1 MYRCSV
7 YRYADILSSTAS
19 TTTTGK
25 IMSDTSQLLVR
36 RIKDGT
42 VIDHIEAG
50 KALLVLRALSITG
63 KEGNVITAALNVPS
77 SKHGKKDIIKVE
89 NRFLETSE
97 TNKLALIAPR
107 ATINIIRDYKLVE
120 KRKIQLPDSIVGIF
134 KCPNLKCITNSGEEI
149 RSTIDIIDKEKV
161 VLKCRYCART
171 LSIDELVF

>member
-1 MYRCSV
+1 
-7 YRYADILSSTAS
+7 L
-19 TTTTGK
+19 
-25 IMSDTSQLLVR
+25 SDTSQLLVR

-50 KALLVLRALSITG
+50 KALFVLRALSVTG
-63 KEGNVITAALNVPS
+63 REGNVITVALNVPS

-89 NRFLETSE
+89 NRFLETTE

-149 RSTIDIIDKEKV
+149 KATIDVIDKEKV
-161 VLKCRYCART
+161 VLKCRYCARI
-171 LSIDELVF
+171 LSIDELAF

>member
-1 MYRCSV
+1 
-7 YRYADILSSTAS
+7 
-19 TTTTGK
+19 
-25 IMSDTSQLLVR
+25 MSDTSQLLVR

-42 VIDHIEAG
+42 VIDHIEGG
-50 KALLVLRALSITG
+50 KALFVLRALSITG
-63 KEGNVITAALNVPS
+63 KEGNVITVALNVPS

-120 KRKIQLPDSIVGIF
+120 KRKILLPDSIVGIF

-161 VLKCRYCART
+161 VLRCRYCART

>member
-1 MYRCSV
+1 
-7 YRYADILSSTAS
+7 
-19 TTTTGK
+19 
-25 IMSDTSQLLVR
+25 MSDTSQLLVR

-63 KEGNVITAALNVPS
+63 KEGNVITVALNVPS

-107 ATINIIRDYKLVE
+107 ATINIIRNYKLIE
-120 KRKIQLPDSIVGIF
+120 KRKIQLPESIIGIF
-134 KCPNLKCITNSGEEI
+134 KCPNMKCITNSEEQI
-149 RSTIDIIDKEKV
+149 KSIIDVIDKEKV
-161 VLKCRYCART
+161 ILECRYCSRT
-171 LSIDELVF
+171 LSIDELVL

>member
-1 MYRCSV
+1 
-7 YRYADILSSTAS
+7 
-19 TTTTGK
+19 
-25 IMSDTSQLLVR
+25 MSDTSQLLVR

-63 KEGNVITAALNVPS
+63 REGNVITVALNVPS

-107 ATINIIRDYKLVE
+107 ATINIIRDYKLIE
-120 KRKIQLPDSIVGIF
+120 KRKIHLPESIVGIF
-134 KCPNLKCITNSGEEI
+134 KCPNLKCITNSSEGI
-149 RSTIDIIDKEKV
+149 KSAIDVIDKEKV
-161 VLKCRYCART
+161 VLECRYCART
-171 LSIDELVF
+171 LSIDELVL